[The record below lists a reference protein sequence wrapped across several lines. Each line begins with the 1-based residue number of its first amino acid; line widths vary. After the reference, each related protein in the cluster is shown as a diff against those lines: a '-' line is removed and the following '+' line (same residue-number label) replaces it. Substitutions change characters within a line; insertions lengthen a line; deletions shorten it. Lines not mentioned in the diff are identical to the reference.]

1 MIPLTHDEQVYHEK
15 RKHCHICRRK
25 FCNNENDKKKFKL
38 YHKVRDH
45 CQYTGS
51 YSGAA
56 HSICNLRYK
65 IQREIPV
72 VIHNGSTYD
81 YHFIINEL
89 AKQFKDNID
98 CLAENT
104 EKYIAFKVP
113 LKIINENGKPIIY
126 KLKFIDSYR
135 FMTTSLS
142 NRTDNLSET
151 NKKECKTCKERE
163 KISVNCKY
171 INHEGN
177 RLICKCERCNNK
189 SYKSIDTLKE
199 KFSNTHRFYNRDI
212 NKFIL
217 LRKGVYPYEYMD
229 SWERFNEKSLPPK
242 ESFYSELNL
251 EGISDKDYLHAQKVW
266 EVFERNNLGEYHDVY
281 AQSDT

>member
-45 CQYTGS
+45 CHYTGS

-126 KLKFIDSYR
+126 KLKFIDSYIIDLWQHHCR
-135 FMTTSLS
+135 IVQITYQKPI
-142 NRTDNLSET
+142 
-151 NKKECKTCKERE
+151 KKN
-163 KISVNCKY
+163 VN
-171 INHEGN
+171 HV
-177 RLICKCERCNNK
+177 R
-189 SYKSIDTLKE
+189 KE
-199 KFSNTHRFYNRDI
+199 K
-212 NKFIL
+212 
-217 LRKGVYPYEYMD
+217 
-229 SWERFNEKSLPPK
+229 KS
-242 ESFYSELNL
+242 
-251 EGISDKDYLHAQKVW
+251 Q
-266 EVFERNNLGEYHDVY
+266 
-281 AQSDT
+281 